1 MTLFCSATHA
11 HEQNGNCILQVMLN
25 AWSDIYNPFPALW
38 YWSLSAASFIIVHVS
53 RKQNIWSILWLDNDH
68 ENCSLE
74 SPWMNEGGV
83 AEGLDNSKFSRG
95 LQEMK
100 DVLSLTRDKH
110 LLISM
115 IWLQLEL
122 RNNSD
127 NLVQPQLTDL
137 ETGDKKDKNENH
149 FSDMSLRGKNK

>member
-1 MTLFCSATHA
+1 
-11 HEQNGNCILQVMLN
+11 
-25 AWSDIYNPFPALW
+25 
-38 YWSLSAASFIIVHVS
+38 
-53 RKQNIWSILWLDNDH
+53 
-68 ENCSLE
+68 
-74 SPWMNEGGV
+74 MNEGGV
-83 AEGLDNSKFSRG
+83 AEGLDDSKFSRG

-100 DVLSLTRDKH
+100 DELSLTRDKH

-149 FSDMSLRGKNK
+149 FSDMSLRGENK